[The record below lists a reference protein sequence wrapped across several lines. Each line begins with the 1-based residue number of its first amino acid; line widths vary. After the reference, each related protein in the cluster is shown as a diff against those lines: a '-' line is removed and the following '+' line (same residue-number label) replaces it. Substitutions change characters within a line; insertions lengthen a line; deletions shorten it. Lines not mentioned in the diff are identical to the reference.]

1 MREKEK
7 LKRLAGIN
15 EDRLSQIQ
23 VVNKFDCLKR
33 GLRYLIANNEANNA
47 PYHNLNHAL
56 TIVKYAS
63 EGAES
68 EGLSERETINLLLA
82 AMFHDFNHSEG
93 KSKDDVN
100 IKNAK
105 KGLREFVE
113 SEVIDGVDLEEMEKI
128 IDATEYPYQIKSGD
142 LTLSQKILRDA
153 DLMQIFED
161 NWIHQNI
168 LGIALELGMEFEK
181 FLVAQRK
188 FIEGAEFNSNWGK
201 KMRDKN
207 WSRVIEEFETLEKII
222 SEK

>member
-1 MREKEK
+1 MKEKEK
-7 LKRLAGIN
+7 MQRLAGVN
-15 EDRLSQIQ
+15 EKDLSQVQ
-23 VVNKFDCLKR
+23 AVDKHDCLKR
-33 GLRYLIANNEANNA
+33 GLRYLIANNKANSA

-68 EGLSERETINLLLA
+68 EGLSERETRNLLLA
-82 AMFHDFNHSEG
+82 AMFHDFNHSAG

-100 IKNAK
+100 VENAK

-113 SEVIDGVDLEEMEKI
+113 SEAIEGVDLYEMEKL

-188 FIEGAEFNSNWGK
+188 FIEGAEFNSDYGK

-207 WSRVIEEFETLEKII
+207 WSRVIEEFEILEKIM